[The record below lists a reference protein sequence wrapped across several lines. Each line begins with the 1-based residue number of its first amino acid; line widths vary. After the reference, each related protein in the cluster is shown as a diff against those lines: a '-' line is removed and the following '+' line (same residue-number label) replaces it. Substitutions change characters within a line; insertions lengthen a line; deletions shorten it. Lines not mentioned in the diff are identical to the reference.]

1 MEGSI
6 KFKYTFVLA
15 INTTL
20 LPYYSTNIYI
30 YTTYVCLTGVENI
43 RSCENLVLFLSF
55 FFLYKKPECKI
66 IFKNDGQTD
75 KI

>member
-1 MEGSI
+1 M
-6 KFKYTFVLA
+6 
-15 INTTL
+15 
-20 LPYYSTNIYI
+20 
-30 YTTYVCLTGVENI
+30 GVENI

-55 FFLYKKPECKI
+55 FFFWYKKPECKV